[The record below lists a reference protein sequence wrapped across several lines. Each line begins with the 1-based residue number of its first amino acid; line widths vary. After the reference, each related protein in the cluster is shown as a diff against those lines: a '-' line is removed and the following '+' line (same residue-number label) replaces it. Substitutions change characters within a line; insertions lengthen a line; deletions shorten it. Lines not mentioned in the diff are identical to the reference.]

1 MMLLIRDAQPA
12 DVGSILS
19 LIRALAEYERE
30 PSAVVATEEDLLR
43 DGFGAE
49 PRFQCVIAEWSGEPV
64 GFALFFYN
72 YSTWHGRAGIYL
84 EDLFV
89 QPSHRGQGIG
99 RALLVYLAQRAQ
111 AEGLTRVV
119 WQVLHWNTPAIDFYK
134 TLGAESL
141 SAWQGMRLTG
151 PPLKA
156 LAEGAS

>member
-1 MMLLIRDAQPA
+1 MLVIREAQPA
-12 DVGSILS
+12 DVSSILS

-43 DGFGAE
+43 DGFGVQ
-49 PRFQCVIAEWSGEPV
+49 PRFQCVIAEWSGEAV

-72 YSTWHGRAGIYL
+72 YSTWHGRAGLYL

-89 QPSHRGQGIG
+89 QPSHRGKGIG
-99 RALLVYLAQRAQ
+99 RALLGYLARRAQ

-119 WQVLHWNTPAIDFYK
+119 WQVLHWNTPAIEFYK

-141 SAWQGMRLTG
+141 SAWKGMRLTG
-151 PPLKA
+151 PSLKA
-156 LAEGAS
+156 LAETES

>member
-1 MMLLIRDAQPA
+1 MLTIREAQPA
-12 DVGSILS
+12 DAGVVLS

-49 PRFQCVIAEWSGEPV
+49 PRFQCVIAEWSGEAV

-89 QPSHRGQGIG
+89 QPSHRSKGIG
-99 RALLVYLAQRAQ
+99 QALFRYLGQRAQ
-111 AEGLTRVV
+111 TEGLTRVV
-119 WQVLHWNTPAIDFYK
+119 WHVLRWNTPAIEFYK
-134 TLGAESL
+134 ALGAESL
-141 SAWQGMRLTG
+141 SAWEIMRLTG
-151 PPLKA
+151 PALKA
-156 LAEGAS
+156 LAEAEA

>member
-1 MMLLIRDAQPA
+1 MLTIRTAQPA

-49 PRFQCVIAEWSGEPV
+49 RRFQCVIAEWSGEPV

-89 QPSHRGQGIG
+89 QPSHRGRGIG
-99 RALLVYLAQRAQ
+99 RALFRYLAQRAQ
-111 AEGLTRVV
+111 TEGLTRVV
-119 WQVLHWNTPAIDFYK
+119 WHVLRWNTPAIEFYK
-134 TLGAESL
+134 ALGAECL
-141 SAWQGMRLTG
+141 SAWEIMRLTG
-151 PPLKA
+151 PA
-156 LAEGAS
+156 LNVSSEVES

>member
-1 MMLLIRDAQPA
+1 MLTIREAQPA
-12 DVGSILS
+12 DVSCILA

-30 PSAVVATEEDLLR
+30 PAAVVTTEEDLLR
-43 DGFGAE
+43 DGFGPE
-49 PRFQCVIAEWSGEPV
+49 PRFQCVIAEWSGEPA

-89 QPSHRGQGIG
+89 EPSHRGKGIG
-99 RALLVYLAQRAQ
+99 RALLKYLAQRARS
-111 AEGLTRVV
+111 EGLTRVV
-119 WQVLHWNTPAIDFYK
+119 WQVLNWNTPSIEFYK

-151 PPLKA
+151 PALKA
-156 LAEGAS
+156 LAEEAS

>member
-1 MMLLIRDAQPA
+1 MLTIREAQPA

-30 PSAVVATEEDLLR
+30 PAAVVATEADLLR
-43 DGFGAE
+43 DGFGAQ

-89 QPSHRGQGIG
+89 EPSHRGKGIG
-99 RALLVYLAQRAQ
+99 RALFRYLGQRAQ
-111 AEGLTRVV
+111 SEGLTRVV
-119 WQVLHWNTPAIDFYK
+119 WHVLGWNTPTIEFYK

-141 SAWQGMRLTG
+141 SAWEIMRLTG
-151 PPLKA
+151 PALKA
-156 LAEGAS
+156 LAESGS